1 MSETIGH
8 PVDRIIAK
16 AWADEAFKAKLIA
29 DPAATLLAE
38 GIAVPANI
46 TLKVVE
52 NTDTVLHIVLP
63 PRPTDELSAES
74 LDGIAGGACLDPGIK
89 LFAPR
94 QGYLFGIKP

>member
-1 MSETIGH
+1 MREANGH

-16 AWADEAFKAKLIA
+16 AWADEAFKARLIA

-38 GIAVPANI
+38 GVAVPTNV

-52 NTDTVLHIVLP
+52 NTDTVVHIVLP
-63 PRPTDELSAES
+63 PKPTDELSAEA
-74 LDGIAGGACLDPGIK
+74 LDGISGGACLDPGIK

-94 QGYLFGIKP
+94 QPYLFGIKP